1 MPEFGAQVLP
11 KVDRTSRNLDKI
23 HAHYA
28 RQTLD
33 GLFLMRL
40 DSLPE
45 EWGGFPANAICEGT
59 KRVRSQKKL
68 QNEYFWHPQPSQD
81 DKLIGQT
88 DRLPSHL
95 VEKIGR

>member
-11 KVDRTSRNLDKI
+11 KVDRTSRNLDTI

-28 RQTLD
+28 QQTLD
-33 GLFLMRL
+33 CLFLIRL

-45 EWGGFPANAICEGT
+45 KWGGSPANAICDGT
-59 KRVRSQKKL
+59 TRLRSQHNL
-68 QNEYFWHPQPSQD
+68 QSEYFWHPPHWQD

-95 VEKIGR
+95 VESC